1 MKEEIMQRLTVVL
14 NALNSVS
21 VSGKS
26 NIGNLGGSIAMI
38 EEIAGILGDADIV
51 PISKHEQ
58 PDNSGGGDT
67 V

>member
-1 MKEEIMQRLTVVL
+1 MKEDIMQRLAVVL
-14 NALNSVS
+14 NALNSIS

-26 NIGNLGGSIAMI
+26 NIGNLGGSIAMV

-51 PISKHEQ
+51 PCSKQEQ
-58 PDNSGGGDT
+58 PNNSGGGDT

>member
-38 EEIAGILGDADIV
+38 EEIAGILGDTDVV
-51 PISKHEQ
+51 PISKQNQ

>member
-1 MKEEIMQRLTVVL
+1 MKEEIMQRLAVVL
-14 NALNSVS
+14 NALNSIS

-26 NIGNLGGSIAMI
+26 NIGNLGGSIAMV

-51 PISKHEQ
+51 PCSKQEQ
-58 PDNSGGGDT
+58 PNSSGGGDT